1 MLARLVADLLRC
13 DEEIRRCQNGLRS
26 GEYDDHAGGALLGL
40 YDNFREREIIMEEIA
55 KVSLA
60 GGTFTSSKIPRFELI
75 PRQPLIRLAA
85 RMELGLE
92 RHGEKSWNALTPDH
106 PALSNKEAIIAR
118 AAHAIDHA
126 SKLIAILTGQM
137 DDDGDDHA
145 SAVMWAG
152 TFLCESKEREMRA
165 TEPRS

>member
-1 MLARLVADLLRC
+1 VDALITTLAHCDREISERLKLLR
-13 DEEIRRCQNGLRS
+13 D
-26 GEYDDHAGGALLGL
+26 GEVDGDPPGGGILLGL
-40 YDNFREREIIMEEIA
+40 HDWYWERDLIMAEIE
-55 KVSLA
+55 KVELA

-75 PRQPLIRLAA
+75 PRESLVRLAA

-92 RHGEKSWNALTPDH
+92 RHGDKAWNALMPDH
-106 PALSNKEAIIAR
+106 PALESKDALIAR

-137 DDDGDDHA
+137 PDDGDDHA

-152 TFLCESKEREMRA
+152 AFLCASKERRMR
-165 TEPRS
+165 EQ